1 MVNRQGSVEKLGMR
15 LPRPEFWKGRKVLV
29 TGHTG
34 FKGAW
39 LAIWLHRMG
48 AQVHGISLAPETKP
62 NLYEA
67 ANIAR
72 ITDGAFCDIRNADE
86 IAARLAGIE
95 PDIVF
100 HLAAQAL
107 VLRGYEQP
115 VETFQ
120 TNVMGTA
127 NVLNAIRNISQTRV
141 AVIITTDK
149 VYENLEL
156 SVPFREDDKLGGHDP
171 YSASKAATEIL
182 VASFRSSALAGKAAL
197 STMRAGNVMGGGDW
211 SENRLIPDAVKAWT
225 KGEILVVR
233 NPASVRPW
241 QHVLEPLAGY
251 LISAE
256 MTWDNPALAAAYNIG
271 PDSGDIA
278 TVEAVIALA
287 QGSFGMGE
295 FMSSGSEPKKR
306 EAVHLALDNSRAKRE
321 LNVSPRWNL
330 ATTVHRTMAWY
341 RQFNGGT
348 AASKLCNYDIDA
360 YETAP

>member
-1 MVNRQGSVEKLGMR
+1 MK
-15 LPRPEFWKGRKVLV
+15 LPRPEFWKGKKVLI

-39 LAIWLHRMG
+39 LATWLNRMG
-48 AQVHGISLAPETKP
+48 ARVYGISLAPETKP
-62 NLYEA
+62 NLYET

-72 ITDGAFCDIRNADE
+72 ITDSAFCDIRNTGE
-86 IAARLAGIE
+86 IAAHLARIE

-141 AVIITTDK
+141 AVVVTTDK

-171 YSASKAATEIL
+171 YSASKAAAEIL

-225 KGEILVVR
+225 KGETLVVR

-251 LISAE
+251 LILAE

-271 PDSGDIA
+271 PDSADVA

-287 QGSFGMGE
+287 QGSFGKGE

-306 EAVHLALDNSRAKRE
+306 EAVHLALDNSRARRE
-321 LNVSPRWNL
+321 LDVSPRWKL
-330 ATTVHRTMAWY
+330 ATAVHRTMTWY
-341 RQFNGGT
+341 RQFNGG
-348 AASKLCNYDIDA
+348 ASASKLCNDDIDA

>member
-1 MVNRQGSVEKLGMR
+1 MVYWQGSVENLGMR
-15 LPRPEFWKGRKVLV
+15 LPRPDFWKGRKVLI

-34 FKGAW
+34 FKGVW
-39 LAIWLHRMG
+39 LATWLNRMG
-48 AQVHGISLAPETKP
+48 AQVYGISLAPETRP

-67 ANIAR
+67 TNIAR
-72 ITDGAFCDIRNADE
+72 ITESAFCDIRNADE
-86 IAARLAGIE
+86 IAARLARIE

-107 VLRGYEQP
+107 VLRSYEQP
-115 VETFQ
+115 LETFQ
-120 TNVMGTA
+120 TNVLGTA

-171 YSASKAATEIL
+171 YSASKAAAEIL
-182 VASFRSSALAGKAAL
+182 VASFRSSFFAGKAAL

-211 SENRLIPDAVKAWT
+211 SENRLIPDAVNAWT
-225 KGEILVVR
+225 KGETLVVR

-271 PDSGDIA
+271 PDSGDVA
-278 TVEAVIALA
+278 TVKAVIALA
-287 QGSFGMGE
+287 QSSFGKGE
-295 FMSSGSEPKKR
+295 FMFSVDEPKKQ
-306 EAVHLALDNSRAKRE
+306 EAVHLALDNSKARRE
-321 LNVSPRWNL
+321 LNVSPRWKL
-330 ATTVHRTMAWY
+330 TTAVQRTMAWY
-341 RQFNGGT
+341 RQFDGG
-348 AASKLCNYDIDA
+348 ASASRLCNDDIDA

>member
-1 MVNRQGSVEKLGMR
+1 MVNGQGSVENLDMR
-15 LPRPEFWKGRKVLV
+15 LPRPDFWKGKKIIV

-39 LAIWLHRMG
+39 LATWLNRLG
-48 AQVHGISLAPETKP
+48 AQVHGISLAPETQP
-62 NLYEA
+62 NLYET

-72 ITDGAFCDIRNADE
+72 ITDSAFCDIRNADKIE
-86 IAARLAGIE
+86 ARLARIE

-107 VLRGYEQP
+107 VLRSYRQP

-127 NVLNAIRNISQTRV
+127 NMLDAIRHASQTRV
-141 AVIITTDK
+141 AIIVTTDK

-156 SVPFREDDKLGGHDP
+156 SVPFREEDKLGGHDP

-182 VASFRSSALAGKAAL
+182 VASFRNSFFAGKAAL
-197 STMRAGNVMGGGDW
+197 STMRAGNVIGGGDW

-225 KGEILVVR
+225 EGETLVVR

-251 LISAE
+251 LILAE

-271 PDSGDIA
+271 PDPDDVA
-278 TVEAVIALA
+278 TVEAVIAMA
-287 QGSFGMGE
+287 QSSFGKGE
-295 FMSSGSEPKKR
+295 FMLSGGEPKKH
-306 EAVHLALDNSRAKRE
+306 EAAHLALDNSKARRE
-321 LNVSPRWNL
+321 LNVSPRWKL
-330 ATTVHRTMAWY
+330 ATAVHRTMAWH
-341 RQFNGGT
+341 RQFNGG
-348 AASKLCNYDIDA
+348 ASASKLCNDDIDA
-360 YETAP
+360 YESAS